1 MRSLSIA
8 AALVCSC
15 LSIVT
20 ANKYT
25 QLLTSSNSVQNSVQ
39 NSEQNFEQDADS
51 TNPDTDIKMKRSSGS
66 KCETIYTSYCQNVGY
81 NQTNMLLS
89 PFSFMNQDEAGLE
102 LSQFYE
108 LLTSGCKRRTKD
120 TMTLLMCSLYTPTC
134 IEVSKLTKQ

>member
-8 AALVCSC
+8 VTINLVFV
-15 LSIVT
+15 LLAEAT
-20 ANKYT
+20 NKYN
-25 QLLTSSNSVQNSVQ
+25 QLLMSNNLIQQNS
-39 NSEQNFEQDADS
+39 NNA
-51 TNPDTDIKMKRSSGS
+51 IKSKRSSSTENNNS
-66 KCETIYTSYCQNVGY
+66 KCETIYTSYCQNIGY

-134 IEVSKLTKQ
+134 IAGLKLR

>member
-8 AALVCSC
+8 VTINLVFV
-15 LSIVT
+15 LLAEAT
-20 ANKYT
+20 NKYN
-25 QLLTSSNSVQNSVQ
+25 QLLMSNNLIQQNS
-39 NSEQNFEQDADS
+39 NNA
-51 TNPDTDIKMKRSSGS
+51 IKSKRSSSTENNNS
-66 KCETIYTSYCQNVGY
+66 KCETIYTSYCQNIGY

-134 IEVSKLTKQ
+134 IEVSTKTKQKEK